1 MRVLTPAQM
10 REAERRTMEEH
21 GVSSLRLMERAGEEV
36 VAAIAAH
43 VESRPGPVT
52 VLCGRGN
59 NGGDGWVAARLLR
72 EREWYVRGVLL
83 GRADEVSGDART
95 NLERARQAG
104 IPVAE
109 VQNDDDWDRCRSRLA
124 TGRPIVDALFG
135 TGLTRPLSGLLATV
149 ARDVNAAG
157 GPVVA
162 IDLPT
167 GLLSDMSRR
176 DDPCFRAA
184 LTVTFAAPKLAL
196 ALRPA
201 PAGRVIVAD
210 IGVPADVVAKLP
222 APRIELL
229 TAETIGSLVPVR
241 PTESHKGDF
250 GRVVIVAGSRG
261 KTGAAR
267 LAGLGALRA
276 GAGLVTI
283 ATPASCLGTV
293 AQEPEY
299 MTLGLPDEEGVAT
312 GDGLEELLA
321 GPWDV
326 VAAGPGL
333 GTGAGCRRIVRA
345 LLDRPDRGRLVLD
358 ADALTVCGEDRDLLR
373 GLVRGR
379 PEAPVAITPHPGEMA
394 RLSGTTV
401 ADVQRDRV
409 GVAHSFAREHGV
421 HVVLKGARTVIAA
434 PNGAVSI
441 NTTGNPGL
449 AKGGSGD
456 VLTGV
461 VAAWLGQVRDVN
473 AAVALAVHLHGL
485 AGDLAAREMGES
497 GMLARDVARRL
508 GPAAAQ
514 MRDRGKD
521 P

>member
-10 REAERRTMEEH
+10 REAERRTTGER
-21 GVSSLRLMERAGEEV
+21 GVSSLCLMERAGKEV
-36 VAAIAAH
+36 VAAIEAH

-59 NGGDGWVAARLLR
+59 NGGDGWVVARLLR
-72 EREWYVRGVLL
+72 ERGWDVHGVLF
-83 GRADEVSGDART
+83 GQADDVSGDART

-104 IPVAE
+104 VPVAE
-109 VQNDDDWDRCRSRLA
+109 VQGDDDWDRCRTRLGA
-124 TGRPIVDALFG
+124 GCLIVDALFG
-135 TGLTRPLSGLLATV
+135 TGLTRPLTGLLATV
-149 ARDVNAAG
+149 AREVNAARAQ
-157 GPVVA
+157 VVA
-162 IDLPT
+162 IDLPA

-176 DDPCFRAA
+176 DDPCVQAA

-210 IGVPADVVAKLP
+210 IGVPADVIAELA
-222 APRIELL
+222 APRIRLL
-229 TAETIGSLVPVR
+229 TAETIRPLVPVR
-241 PTESHKGDF
+241 PEESHKGDF
-250 GRVVIVAGSRG
+250 GRVVIAAGSRG

-276 GAGLVTI
+276 GAGLVTV
-283 ATPASCLGTV
+283 ATPAACLGMV

-299 MTLGLPDEEGVAT
+299 MTLGLPDEEGIAN

-321 GPWDV
+321 EEWDV

-333 GTGAGCRRIVRA
+333 GTGAGCRTIVRA
-345 LLDRPDRGRLVLD
+345 LLDRPDRGVLVLD
-358 ADALTVCGEDRDLLR
+358 ADALTVCGEDADLL
-373 GLVRGR
+373 RGR
-379 PEAPVAITPHPGEMA
+379 PEAPVVITPHPGEMA
-394 RLSGTTV
+394 RLSGTT
-401 ADVQRDRV
+401 AAGVQRDRV
-409 GVAHSFAREHGV
+409 AAAHSFATEHGV

-461 VAAWLGQVRDVN
+461 VAAWLGQVRDVD

-497 GMLARDVARRL
+497 GVLARDIARWL
-508 GPAAAQ
+508 GPAAAR
-514 MRDRGKD
+514 MNGRSKD

>member
-10 REAERRTMEEH
+10 REAERRTIEER
-21 GVSSLRLMERAGEEV
+21 GVPSLRLMERAGEEV
-36 VAAIAAH
+36 VAAIEAH

-59 NGGDGWVAARLLR
+59 NGGDGWVVARLLR
-72 EREWYVRGVLL
+72 ERGWDVHGVLF
-83 GRADEVSGDART
+83 GRADDVSGDARK
-95 NLERARQAG
+95 NMERARQVG
-104 IPVAE
+104 IPAAE
-109 VQNDDDWDRCRSRLA
+109 VQDDDDWDRCRSRLA
-124 TGRPIVDALFG
+124 AGCLIVDALFG
-135 TGLTRPLSGLLATV
+135 TGLTRPLTGLLATV

-157 GPVVA
+157 GSVVA

-167 GLLSDMSRR
+167 GLLSDLSRR
-176 DDPCFRAA
+176 DDPCLRAA

-210 IGVPADVVAKLP
+210 IGVPAAVVAELA
-222 APRIELL
+222 APRIRLL
-229 TAETIGSLVPVR
+229 AAETIRPLVPVR
-241 PTESHKGDF
+241 PTEAHKGDF
-250 GRVVIVAGSRG
+250 GRVVIAAGSRG
-261 KTGAAR
+261 RTGAAR

-276 GAGLVTI
+276 GAGLVTV
-283 ATPASCLGTV
+283 ATPASCLGLV

-321 GPWDV
+321 GQWDV

-333 GTGAGCRRIVRA
+333 GTGAGCRKIVRA
-345 LLDRPDRGRLVLD
+345 LLDRPDRGPLVLD
-358 ADALTVCGEDRDLLR
+358 ADALTVCGEHRDLLR
-373 GLVRGR
+373 GRVRGR
-379 PEAPVAITPHPGEMA
+379 PAAPVVITPHPGEMA

-409 GVAHSFAREHGV
+409 AAAHSFATEHGV

-434 PNGAVSI
+434 PDGAVAI

-461 VAAWLGQVRDVN
+461 VAAWLGQVRDVD

-497 GMLARDVARRL
+497 GVLARDIARCL
-508 GPAAAQ
+508 GPATAR
-514 MRDRGKD
+514 MNGRSKD
-521 P
+521 S

>member
-10 REAERRTMEEH
+10 REAERRTIEEQ

-36 VAAIAAH
+36 VAAIEAH

-59 NGGDGWVAARLLR
+59 NGGDGWVVARLLR
-72 EREWYVRGVLL
+72 ARGWDVYGVLF
-83 GRADEVSGDART
+83 GRADDVTGDARA
-95 NLERARQAG
+95 NLERVRQAG
-104 IPVAE
+104 VPLAE
-109 VQNDDDWDRCRSRLA
+109 VENEDDWDRCRSRLA
-124 TGRPIVDALFG
+124 TGCLIVDAVFG
-135 TGLTRPLSGLLATV
+135 TGLTRPLAGLLATV
-149 ARDVNAAG
+149 ARDANAAR

-162 IDLPT
+162 VDLPT
-167 GLLSDMSRR
+167 GLLSDLSRR
-176 DDPCFRAA
+176 DDPCLRAA
-184 LTVTFAAPKLAL
+184 LTVTFCAPKLAL

-210 IGVPADVVAKLP
+210 IGIPADVLADLG
-222 APRIELL
+222 APRIGLVP
-229 TAETIGSLVPVR
+229 AETIRSCVPVR
-241 PTESHKGDF
+241 PAESHKGDF

-276 GAGLVTI
+276 GAGLVTV
-283 ATPASCLGTV
+283 ATPASCLGMV
-293 AQEPEY
+293 AEEPEY
-299 MTLGLPDEEGVAT
+299 MTLGLQDEEGVAT

-321 GPWDV
+321 GQWDV

-333 GTGAGCRRIVRA
+333 GTGAGCRTILRA
-345 LLDRPDRGRLVLD
+345 LLDRPDRGLLVLD
-358 ADALTVCGEDRDLLR
+358 ADALTVCGEDPDRL
-373 GLVRGR
+373 RGR
-379 PEAPVAITPHPGEMA
+379 PEAPVVITPHPGEMA
-394 RLSGTTV
+394 RLAGTTV

-409 GVAHSFAREHGV
+409 DAAHSFATAHGV

-434 PNGAVSI
+434 PNGTVSI
-441 NTTGNPGL
+441 NTTGNPGM

-461 VAAWLGQVRDVN
+461 VAAWLGQVRDVDT
-473 AAVALAVHLHGL
+473 AVALAVHLHGL

-497 GMLARDVARRL
+497 GVLARDIARQL
-508 GPAAAQ
+508 GPAAA
-514 MRDRGKD
+514 RLNGGSRN

>member
-10 REAERRTMEEH
+10 REAERRTIEDF
-21 GVSSLRLMERAGEEV
+21 GVSSLHLMERAGEAV
-36 VAAIAAH
+36 VAAIEAH
-43 VESRPGPVT
+43 VENRPGPVT

-59 NGGDGWVAARLLR
+59 NGGDGWVVARLLR
-72 EREWYVRGVLL
+72 DRGWDVHGVLF
-83 GRADEVSGDART
+83 GRVDDVTGDARA

-104 IPVAE
+104 IPLAE
-109 VQNDDDWDRCRSRLA
+109 VQDDDDWDRCRSRLA
-124 TGRPIVDALFG
+124 AGCLIVDALFG
-135 TGLTRPLSGLLATV
+135 TGLTRPLTGLPATV
-149 ARDVNAAG
+149 ARDVNAAR

-162 IDLPT
+162 VDLPT
-167 GLLSDMSRR
+167 GLLSDLSRP
-176 DDPCFRAA
+176 DDPCLSAA

-210 IGVPADVVAKLP
+210 IGVPADVVAKLA

-229 TAETIGSLVPVR
+229 TAETIRPLVPVR
-241 PTESHKGDF
+241 PEESHKGDF

-276 GAGLVTI
+276 GAGLVTV
-283 ATPASCLGTV
+283 ATPASCLGMV

-299 MTLGLPDEEGVAT
+299 MTLGLPDEEGVVT

-321 GPWDV
+321 GQWDV

-333 GTGAGCRRIVRA
+333 GAGAGCRKIVRA
-345 LLDRPDRGRLVLD
+345 LLDLPDRGLLVLD

-373 GLVRGR
+373 GRVRSR
-379 PEAPVAITPHPGEMA
+379 RETPVVITPHPGEMA

-409 GVAHSFAREHGV
+409 AVAHSFAMEHGV

-434 PNGAVSI
+434 PTGTVSI
-441 NTTGNPGL
+441 NTTGNPGM

-461 VAAWLGQVRDVN
+461 VAAWLGQVRDVDT
-473 AAVALAVHLHGL
+473 AVALAVHLHGL
-485 AGDLAAREMGES
+485 AGDLATGEMGES
-497 GMLARDVARRL
+497 GVLARDVAHRL
-508 GPAAAQ
+508 GPAVAQ
-514 MRDRGKD
+514 LGGRSKST
-521 P
+521 